1 MNMKK
6 NVYLFLIVIIFS
18 FTILGCDTANDESK
32 EDITIDT
39 TTDTTAPAVLSVFP
53 VASSVNVAINTLI
66 TATFTEPMNQATI
79 IAANFTVKAG
89 TTDVQGSVTYDS
101 VNKVATFTPSA
112 NLASSTVY
120 TTTVTTGAK
129 DLAGNGLSANKV
141 WIFTTSAVADTTA
154 PAVLSVFPVASSV
167 NAAINTLITAT
178 FSEPMDSAT
187 IIAAN
192 FTVKAGATT
201 VAGSVTYDSVNKV
214 ATFTPSANL
223 ASSTVYTATVTT
235 GAKDLAGNGLAVN
248 KVWSFTTS
256 VAADTTA
263 PGVLSVFPVDSS
275 TNVAINTLVTATFT
289 EPMNSATI
297 IATNFTVKAGATVVT
312 GSVTY
317 DSVNKVATFTPSAN
331 LASSTVYTATVT
343 TGAKDLAGNGL
354 AVNKVWSFTTS
365 VAADTTAPAVLSV
378 FPVASSVNAAINTLV
393 TATFT
398 EPMNS
403 ATIIAANFTVKA
415 GAAAVDGIVTY
426 DSVNKVATFT
436 PASNLASSTVYTA
449 TVTTGAKDLAG
460 NGLVVNKVWTFT
472 TSAAADTTAPAV
484 LSVFPVDSSTNV
496 AINTLVT
503 ATFTEP
509 MDSATIIAANF
520 TVKAGTAAVD
530 GSVTYDSVNKV
541 ATFTPSANLASSTVY
556 TATVTTGA
564 KDLAGNGLAVNKVW
578 TFTTSATADTTAPG
592 VLSVVPLDS
601 STNTAINTLVTA
613 TFTEPMDS
621 ATIIAANFTVK
632 AGTAAVDGS
641 VTYDS
646 VNKVATFTPSANL
659 ASSTVYTATVTT
671 GAKDLAGNG
680 LAVNKV
686 WTFTTSASEFAPTV
700 VSTSPVDTSTDVG
713 INPII
718 TATFSEAMNFA
729 TIVPAN
735 FTITAADLT
744 VVPGSVTYDW
754 PNKMA
759 IFSPAGNLSVNTVY
773 TVRISTDVKDIVDNS
788 LSADKIWSFTTSS
801 LGLGPEPVT
810 LGTAGNYV
818 ILAKTA
824 ISTIPSSA
832 ITGDIGLSPA
842 AESYMTG
849 FSQTKETGYS
859 TSTQITGF
867 MYASDMTPPTPSY
880 IVTAISDME
889 TAYTDAAGRPTPDF
903 VNLLSGNIGGLT
915 LEPGLYNWASTV
927 TLPSDVTIAGG
938 KNDVWIFQ
946 ITGDITASSNIKV
959 ILSGGAQAKN
969 IFWQVA
975 GEVVIGTGAH
985 FEGVILSQTAISF
998 NTGATMNGRALA
1010 QTQVALDQATITK
1023 PVQ

>member
-201 VAGSVTYDSVNKV
+201 VA
-214 ATFTPSANL
+214 
-223 ASSTVYTATVTT
+223 
-235 GAKDLAGNGLAVN
+235 
-248 KVWSFTTS
+248 
-256 VAADTTA
+256 
-263 PGVLSVFPVDSS
+263 
-275 TNVAINTLVTATFT
+275 
-289 EPMNSATI
+289 
-297 IATNFTVKAGATVVT
+297 
-312 GSVTY
+312 
-317 DSVNKVATFTPSAN
+317 
-331 LASSTVYTATVT
+331 
-343 TGAKDLAGNGL
+343 
-354 AVNKVWSFTTS
+354 
-365 VAADTTAPAVLSV
+365 
-378 FPVASSVNAAINTLV
+378 
-393 TATFT
+393 
-398 EPMNS
+398 
-403 ATIIAANFTVKA
+403 
-415 GAAAVDGIVTY
+415 
-426 DSVNKVATFT
+426 
-436 PASNLASSTVYTA
+436 
-449 TVTTGAKDLAG
+449 
-460 NGLVVNKVWTFT
+460 
-472 TSAAADTTAPAV
+472 
-484 LSVFPVDSSTNV
+484 
-496 AINTLVT
+496 
-503 ATFTEP
+503 
-509 MDSATIIAANF
+509 
-520 TVKAGTAAVD
+520 